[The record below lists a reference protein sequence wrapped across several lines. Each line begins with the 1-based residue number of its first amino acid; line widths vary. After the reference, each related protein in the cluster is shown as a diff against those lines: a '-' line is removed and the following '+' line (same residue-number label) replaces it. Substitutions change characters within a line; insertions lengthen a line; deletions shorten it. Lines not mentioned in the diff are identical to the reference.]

1 MRSLPT
7 LSFYLPNLVKIGYY
21 GHFSFLI
28 AICRP
33 DCTYCIRTVVIEFV
47 WYHFFV
53 PFFPFCIVDH
63 IDGVLVIISMMKG
76 DYYIILWYNLLFLYI
91 CIYTY
96 DHFWYF
102 YICFIPLNYQYSTS
116 LPADVKQW
124 YIQRG
129 SIASRWTWIEFQ
141 KLRLEQRLQHY
152 TKLLNKFEETYP
164 VEEYHPSRFD
174 LSGKKRI
181 NINSINHENSD

>member
-1 MRSLPT
+1 M
-7 LSFYLPNLVKIGYY
+7 
-21 GHFSFLI
+21 
-28 AICRP
+28 
-33 DCTYCIRTVVIEFV
+33 
-47 WYHFFV
+47 
-53 PFFPFCIVDH
+53 
-63 IDGVLVIISMMKG
+63 
-76 DYYIILWYNLLFLYI
+76 
-91 CIYTY
+91 
-96 DHFWYF
+96 
-102 YICFIPLNYQYSTS
+102 NYQYSTS